1 MNLGKTRLIIIG
13 GAEDKKNSK
22 VILKEISDAILSK
35 NGNLVIAPTASQ
47 IPDEIENIYLNVFKE
62 LGIEKIKILNIKD
75 RSDAYKEENI
85 EIIRNADL
93 IFFTG
98 GDQLRITSVLG
109 GTPIY
114 QTLIQKFANG
124 CIFAGTSAGAA
135 VMSEVMISHGDG
147 KNAPRQKGISLAPGL
162 GFIENCII
170 DQHFEERGRIGRLMT
185 SIAQNPQKLGIGID
199 EDTAIIVNDQNKF
212 RVIGSGAVYILDGAN
227 CTENKISSHSIEDVI
242 SIFGVELHLLN
253 NKCVFDITNRK
264 PELA

>member
-13 GAEDKKNSK
+13 GAEDKKNNMT
-22 VILKEISDAILSK
+22 ILKEISDIILSK

-47 IPDEIENIYLNVFKE
+47 IPDEIEDIYLKVFRE
-62 LGIEKIKILNIKD
+62 LGIRKIKILDIKH
-75 RSDAYKEENI
+75 RIDAYKGENI

-114 QTLIQKFANG
+114 KALEDKFNNG
-124 CIFAGTSAGAA
+124 CIFAGTSAGAS
-135 VMSEVMISHGDG
+135 VMSDVMISSGEG
-147 KNAPRQKGISLAPGL
+147 KNAPRRKGIRLAPGL
-162 GFIENCII
+162 GFIEDCII

-185 SIAQNPQKLGIGID
+185 SIAQNPEKLGIGID

-212 RVIGSGAVYILDGAN
+212 RVIGSGAVYVLDGAK
-227 CTENKISSHSIEDVI
+227 CTENIISSQSIEEVI

-253 NKCVFDITNRK
+253 NKCVFDITTRK

>member
-22 VILKEISDAILSK
+22 VILKEISDIILSK

-62 LGIEKIKILNIKD
+62 LGIEKIRVLNIKD

-85 EIIRNADL
+85 EMIRNADL
-93 IFFTG
+93 VFFTG

-114 QTLIQKFANG
+114 KELDERFDAG
-124 CIFAGTSAGAA
+124 CIFAGTSAGAS

-147 KNAPRQKGISLAPGL
+147 KNAPRKKGIGLAPGL

-212 RVIGSGAVYILDGAN
+212 RVIGSGAVYVLDGAN
-227 CTENKISSHSIEDVI
+227 CTENKISSQSVEEVI
-242 SIFGVELHLLN
+242 AIFGVQLHLLN